1 MFCHGFPTYPLK
13 VSILYINCLTW
24 FYMSHHRMRLFLP
37 WFQGFT
43 SPRHILGH
51 YDDDY
56 MYIFLARHFKQSWLP
71 TLGAFRLFRNMNR
84 MNLDRLDVG
93 AVGTIRTSL
102 DKNLHLLVPTFD
114 WLGLPHGMNV
124 PNESRILV
132 TVHLKNFQSLPKC
145 VKFQT
150 NIADLMVRARSANE
164 MAKFPLFWWSFLYQA
179 PSFSWLAG
187 SKHRKC
193 WTYLLIESIQMLLM
207 KVLFR
212 FGFISVCSIYCT
224 QRLKERKRGSD
235 ESDAKTKRSCWA
247 E

>member
-1 MFCHGFPTYPLK
+1 
-13 VSILYINCLTW
+13 
-24 FYMSHHRMRLFLP
+24 MSHHRMRLFLP

-164 MAKFPLFWWSFLYQA
+164 MAKFPLF
-179 PSFSWLAG
+179 
-187 SKHRKC
+187 
-193 WTYLLIESIQMLLM
+193 
-207 KVLFR
+207 
-212 FGFISVCSIYCT
+212 
-224 QRLKERKRGSD
+224 
-235 ESDAKTKRSCWA
+235 
-247 E
+247 